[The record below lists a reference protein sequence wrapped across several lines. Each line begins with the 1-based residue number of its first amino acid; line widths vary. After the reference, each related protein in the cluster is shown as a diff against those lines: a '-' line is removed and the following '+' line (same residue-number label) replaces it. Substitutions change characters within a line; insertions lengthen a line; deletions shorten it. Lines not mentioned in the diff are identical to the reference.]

1 MRTMNKKSNN
11 VHKYDAV
18 VIGGGH
24 AGLEAAF
31 ALAHKNHKTVLISLN
46 KERLGMMPCNP
57 SIGGPA
63 KGIITREIDAL
74 GGMQGLWAD
83 LSMIQL
89 KMLNQSK
96 GPAVRALRAQ
106 IDKEKY
112 MKIALEYVLKEPN
125 LDLIEDIAEE
135 ILVNS
140 KKEFKGI
147 KLANG
152 DIVEAEVCVVTTGTY
167 MDSRILRGD
176 VIKISGPDN
185 EKTTPKLSASLKEH
199 GFIIQRLKTG
209 TPPRIFSDSI
219 DYSQVEQEVL
229 SDTNLSFSSRSN
241 VKLPRQIA
249 CYLTYTTPETH
260 KIIEENL
267 TKSAMYG
274 GIIKGIGP
282 RYCPSVEDKIVKFP
296 SKERHQ
302 IFFEPETADG
312 SITYVNGLSTSMP
325 VEVQELMIRSI
336 PGLQKCKIQK
346 YAYAIEYDAIDP
358 LQLKPTLETK
368 IIKNFYTAGQINGT
382 SGYEEAAAQG
392 LIAGINAALN
402 LEKKDGIVIL
412 RNHAY
417 IGVLIDDLVTKG
429 TKEPYRMLTS
439 RAEYRL
445 LLRNDNA
452 DIRLAEYGYKI
463 GLIDKHQYQKVI
475 KKYELIDQEIQ
486 RLHTTYLSSKDPV
499 AIKYGITTGI
509 SLLQTLARPAVDP
522 YDIIPDFPYLEELTT
537 MVRLHGYIEKQKSD
551 ANKAVRLENYK
562 IPEDLDYNKINNI
575 ATEAKQKLIKVKP
588 TTIGQASR
596 ISGINPAD
604 IQMLMFYLETTRK
617 KNNA

>member
-1 MRTMNKKSNN
+1 MNKKSNN
-11 VHKYDAV
+11 AHKYDAV

>member
-1 MRTMNKKSNN
+1 MNKKSNN
-11 VHKYDAV
+11 AHKYDAV

-185 EKTTPKLSASLKEH
+185 EKTAPKLSASLKEH

-358 LQLKPTLETK
+358 L
-368 IIKNFYTAGQINGT
+368 
-382 SGYEEAAAQG
+382 
-392 LIAGINAALN
+392 
-402 LEKKDGIVIL
+402 
-412 RNHAY
+412 
-417 IGVLIDDLVTKG
+417 
-429 TKEPYRMLTS
+429 
-439 RAEYRL
+439 
-445 LLRNDNA
+445 
-452 DIRLAEYGYKI
+452 
-463 GLIDKHQYQKVI
+463 
-475 KKYELIDQEIQ
+475 
-486 RLHTTYLSSKDPV
+486 
-499 AIKYGITTGI
+499 
-509 SLLQTLARPAVDP
+509 
-522 YDIIPDFPYLEELTT
+522 
-537 MVRLHGYIEKQKSD
+537 
-551 ANKAVRLENYK
+551 
-562 IPEDLDYNKINNI
+562 
-575 ATEAKQKLIKVKP
+575 
-588 TTIGQASR
+588 
-596 ISGINPAD
+596 
-604 IQMLMFYLETTRK
+604 
-617 KNNA
+617 

>member
-1 MRTMNKKSNN
+1 MNKKSNN
-11 VHKYDAV
+11 AHKYDAV

-302 IFFEPETADG
+302 IFFEPETTDG